1 MFAYNPGVYDQSG
14 EFLAKGALGAAQANQ
29 QMYEQIGEDVG
40 GTIRKAGQAV
50 AGFAMGGPAGA
61 AMAMQG
67 GGERGGRGGGGSS
80 ADSVLGSFV
89 AAYADNKALEA
100 KGSAYGDFMKRH
112 GDQLGFDPEWIKG
125 FLSESPRQQAMIGDS
140 IIGMN
145 NTGRSIMSQQIV
157 DMQMNR
163 GGSPGAGG
171 GGGAGG
177 KQQKGYV
184 PGQGWVGYGN

>member
-1 MFAYNPGVYDQSG
+1 MFAYNPGVTDKSG
-14 EFLAKGALGAAQANQ
+14 EFLAQGALGAAQANQ

-40 GTIRKAGQAV
+40 GTIRKAGQTV

-67 GGERGGRGGGGSS
+67 GGGRGDGGSS

-140 IIGMN
+140 IIGMQ
-145 NTGRSIMSQQIV
+145 NTGR
-157 DMQMNR
+157 QMMNMNYLNAQMGPR
-163 GGSPGAGG
+163 TAGPATGTGAG
-171 GGGAGG
+171 AAA
-177 KQQKGYV
+177 
-184 PGQGWVGYGN
+184 PRESFTF

>member
-1 MFAYNPGVYDQSG
+1 MFAYNPGVYDTSG
-14 EFLAKGALGAAQANQ
+14 EILARGTLGAAAANQ

-140 IIGMN
+140 IIGMQ
-145 NTGRSIMSQQIV
+145 NTGRQLMN
-157 DMQMNR
+157 MNYLNAQMAPR
-163 GGSPGAGG
+163 TAGPATGTGAGG
-171 GGGAGG
+171 AA
-177 KQQKGYV
+177 
-184 PGQGWVGYGN
+184 PRESFTF

>member
-1 MFAYNPGVYDQSG
+1 MFAYNPGVTDKSG
-14 EFLAKGALGAAQANQ
+14 EFLAQGALGAAQANQ

-40 GTIRKAGQAV
+40 GTIRKAGQTV

-67 GGERGGRGGGGSS
+67 GGERGGRGGGGGSS

-140 IIGMN
+140 IIGMQ
-145 NTGRSIMSQQIV
+145 NTGR
-157 DMQMNR
+157 QMMNMNYLNAQMGPR
-163 GGSPGAGG
+163 TAGPATGTGAG
-171 GGGAGG
+171 AAA
-177 KQQKGYV
+177 
-184 PGQGWVGYGN
+184 PRESFTF